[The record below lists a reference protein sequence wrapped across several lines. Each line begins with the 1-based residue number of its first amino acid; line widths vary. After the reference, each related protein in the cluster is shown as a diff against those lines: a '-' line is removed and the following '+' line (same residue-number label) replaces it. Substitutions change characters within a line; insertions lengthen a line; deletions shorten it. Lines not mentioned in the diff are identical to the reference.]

1 MEMITIEIGRDVRDE
16 IMEFG
21 DMGEG
26 CSDVILRL
34 LKIAKKR
41 QLQDFLMNSE
51 GFVPIEDA
59 LREAKEKWP
68 E

>member
-1 MEMITIEIGRDVRDE
+1 MEMTTIEIGRDVRDE
-16 IMEFG
+16 ILEFG
-21 DMGEG
+21 NMGEG

-34 LKIAKKR
+34 LEIARER

-59 LREAKEKWP
+59 LKEARERWP